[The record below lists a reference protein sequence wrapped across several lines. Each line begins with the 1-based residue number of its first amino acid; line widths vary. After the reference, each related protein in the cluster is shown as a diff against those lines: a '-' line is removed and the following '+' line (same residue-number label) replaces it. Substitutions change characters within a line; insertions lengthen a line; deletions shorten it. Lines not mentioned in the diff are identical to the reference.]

1 MRVCVLLDTRTLPTI
16 GGGYTFE
23 RQIFQALLAQADSS
37 SHEFVVFTL
46 DRKIPE
52 RLAQT
57 ANIQFVALAHQ
68 QRQLGVIWAGLKQ
81 VLSDR
86 WRRRVLKRHRSFLT
100 QLRHA
105 INQRILAAHGIDFV
119 WSMTPLSIAI
129 DTPYSI
135 TIWDMEYRTQP
146 FFPEMCVGDE
156 WDQRDYLANEIR
168 RAAYVFTGTEVG
180 KQQVEK
186 IYQNFPD
193 RVRVIPFP
201 TPQYALEGV
210 LPMTQSRLDKYGLTL
225 NQYLLYPAQF
235 WPHKNHANLLY
246 ALKRLKDEY
255 NLRFPLVLVGAN
267 KRNQTYI
274 KQLTQQLDLVDQVHF
289 LGFVPEEDLVT
300 LYQGAFA
307 LTFMSFGGPD
317 NIPPL
322 EAFAL
327 GCPVVA
333 SNVSAAQEQLG
344 DAALIVDP
352 ANDQAIA
359 EAIKLLHDDPDLR
372 ARLIQKGYQ
381 RGTQWNSQDYVK
393 AVLHVLDEFAP
404 IRRCWP

>member
-1 MRVCVLLDTRTLPTI
+1 MRVCVLLDTRALPTI

-37 SHEFVVFTL
+37 AHEFVVFTL
-46 DRKIPE
+46 DRQIPQH
-52 RLAQT
+52 LAQT
-57 ANIQFVALAHQ
+57 TNIQFVALANE
-68 QRQLGVIWAGLKQ
+68 QRKLGVIWAGLQQ
-81 VLSDR
+81 VLSER

-100 QLRHA
+100 RLRHA
-105 INQRILAAHGIDFV
+105 INQQILAAYGIDFV
-119 WSMTPLSIAI
+119 WSMTPLSIAL

-135 TIWDMEYRTQP
+135 TVWDMEYRTQP
-146 FFPEMCVGDE
+146 FFPEMCWGDE
-156 WDQRDYLANEIR
+156 WDQRDYLTNEIR
-168 RAAYVFTGTEVG
+168 RATYVFTGTQVG

-186 IYQNFPD
+186 IYHNFPD

-246 ALKRLKDEY
+246 ALKRLKDEH

-267 KRNQTYI
+267 KRNQGYI
-274 KQLTQQLDLVDQVHF
+274 KQLTQELDLVDQVHF

-333 SNVSAAQEQLG
+333 SNVSGAQEQLG

-352 ANDQAIA
+352 ADDRAIA
-359 EAIKLLHDDPDLR
+359 EAIKSLHDDPDLR
-372 ARLIQKGYQ
+372 AQLIHKGYR
-381 RGTQWNSQDYVK
+381 RGTQWTSHDYVK
-393 AVLHVLDEFAP
+393 AVLHTLDEFAP

>member
-1 MRVCVLLDTRTLPTI
+1 MRVCVLLDTRALPTI

-23 RQIFQALLAQADSS
+23 RQIFQALLDQAATSR
-37 SHEFVVFTL
+37 HEFVVFTL

-57 ANIQFVALAHQ
+57 TNLRFVALANE
-68 QRQLGVIWAGLKQ
+68 QRKLGVIWAGLKQ
-81 VLSDR
+81 VLVER
-86 WRRRVLKRHRSFLT
+86 WQRRVLKRHRSFLT

-105 INQRILAAHGIDFV
+105 INQRVLAAYRIDFV
-119 WSMTPLSIAI
+119 WSMTPLSITV

-135 TIWDMEYRTQP
+135 TVWDMEYRTQP
-146 FFPEMCVGDE
+146 FFPEMCMGDE

-168 RAAYVFTGTEVG
+168 RAAFVFTGTEVG
-180 KQQVEK
+180 KRQVEK

-193 RVRVIPFP
+193 RVRVLPLP
-201 TPQYALEGV
+201 TPHYALENV
-210 LPMTQSRLDKYGLTL
+210 VPMTQSRLDKYGLTL
-225 NQYLLYPAQF
+225 NQYLFYPAQF

-246 ALKRLKDEY
+246 ALKRLKDDY
-255 NLRFPLVLVGAN
+255 NLRFPLVLVGAD

-274 KQLTQQLDLVDQVHF
+274 KQLTQRLDLVDQVHF
-289 LGFVPEEDLVT
+289 LGFVPEEDLVM

-333 SNVSAAQEQLG
+333 SNVSGAQEQLG

-352 ANDQAIA
+352 ADDQAIA
-359 EAIKLLHDDPDLR
+359 LAIKSLHDDPDR
-372 ARLIQKGYQ
+372 ATQLVQKGYQ
-381 RGTQWNSQDYVK
+381 RAAQWTSQDYVK
-393 AVLHVLDEFAP
+393 EVLNILDEFAP
-404 IRRCWP
+404 VRRCWP

>member
-1 MRVCVLLDTRTLPTI
+1 MRVCVLLDTRALPTI

-37 SHEFVVFTL
+37 PHEFVVFTL
-46 DRKIPE
+46 DRQIPKN
-52 RLAQT
+52 LAQT
-57 ANIQFVALAHQ
+57 TNIQFVALADHQ
-68 QRQLGVIWAGLKQ
+68 RKLGVIWAGLKQ
-81 VLSDR
+81 VLSER
-86 WRRRVLKRHRSFLT
+86 WKRRVLQRQRSFLSR
-100 QLRHA
+100 LRHA
-105 INQRILAAHGIDFV
+105 INQEILAAYGIDFV
-119 WSMTPLSIAI
+119 WSMTPLSIAL

-146 FFPEMCVGDE
+146 FFPEMCLGDE

-168 RAAYVFTGTEVG
+168 RATFVFTGTQVG

-246 ALKRLKDEY
+246 ALKRLKDEH

-267 KRNQTYI
+267 KRNQSYI
-274 KQLTQQLDLVDQVHF
+274 QQLTQQLDLVDQVHF

-333 SNVSAAQEQLG
+333 SNVSAAPEQLG

-352 ANDQAIA
+352 ADEQAIA
-359 EAIKLLHDDPDLR
+359 QAIKSLYDDPDLR
-372 ARLIQKGYQ
+372 TRLIQKGYQ
-381 RGTQWNSQDYVK
+381 RGTQWTSQDYVK
-393 AVLHVLDEFAP
+393 AVLNALDEFAP

>member
-1 MRVCVLLDTRTLPTI
+1 MRVCVLLDTRALPTI

-23 RQIFQALLAQADSS
+23 RQIFQALLAQAATSG
-37 SHEFVVFTL
+37 HEFVVFTL
-46 DRKIPE
+46 DRQIPQN
-52 RLAQT
+52 LAKT
-57 ANIQFVALAHQ
+57 THLQFVTFADQ
-68 QRQLGVIWAGLKQ
+68 QRQLGIIWAGLKTVIKGRLQ
-81 VLSDR
+81 
-86 WRRRVLKRHRSFLT
+86 RRVLKRHRSFLT

-105 INQRILAAHGIDFV
+105 INQKILANHGIDFV
-119 WSMTPLSIAI
+119 WSITPLSIAL
-129 DTPYSI
+129 DTPYAI

-146 FFPEMCVGDE
+146 FFPEMCLGDE

-168 RAAYVFTGTEVG
+168 RATFVFTGTEVG

-193 RVRVIPFP
+193 RVRVLPLP

-210 LPMTQSRLDKYGLTL
+210 EPITQARLDKYGLTR
-225 NQYLLYPAQF
+225 NGYLLYPAQF

-246 ALKRLKDEY
+246 ALKRLNDQYHLK
-255 NLRFPLVLVGAN
+255 LPLVFVGGN
-267 KRNQTYI
+267 KGNLSHIQ
-274 KQLTQQLDLVDQVHF
+274 QLTHELNLVDQVHF
-289 LGFVPEEDLVT
+289 LGFVPETDLVT

-327 GCPVVA
+327 GCPVIA
-333 SNVSAAQEQLG
+333 SNVAAAQEQLG

-352 ANDQAIA
+352 GSDAEIA
-359 EAIKLLHDDPDLR
+359 VAIKALHDDPDL
-372 ARLIQKGYQ
+372 AAKLVQKGYQ
-381 RGTQWNSQDYVK
+381 RATKWTSQDYVRE
-393 AVLHVLDEFAP
+393 VLSILDEFAP

>member
-1 MRVCVLLDTRTLPTI
+1 MRVCVLLDTRALPTI

-23 RQIFQALLAQADSS
+23 RQIFQALLAQADNSP
-37 SHEFVVFTL
+37 HEFVVFTL

-52 RLAQT
+52 RLAQST
-57 ANIQFVALAHQ
+57 NIQFVALADQ

-81 VLSDR
+81 VLAER
-86 WRRRVLKRHRSFLT
+86 WKRRVLQRHRSFLT
-100 QLRHA
+100 RLRHA
-105 INQRILAAHGIDFV
+105 INQRILEAYGIDFV
-119 WSMTPLSIAI
+119 WSMTPLSIAT

-168 RAAYVFTGTEVG
+168 RATFVFTGTEVG
-180 KQQVEK
+180 KQQVQK

-225 NQYLLYPAQF
+225 HQYLLYPAQF

-246 ALKRLKDEY
+246 ALKRLKDQD
-255 NLRFPLVLVGAN
+255 NLRFPLVLVGSN
-267 KRNQTYI
+267 KRNQAYI
-274 KQLTQQLDLVDQVHF
+274 QQLTQQLGLVDQVHF

-344 DAALIVDP
+344 DAALIVNP
-352 ANDQAIA
+352 ADDQAIA
-359 EAIKLLHDDPDLR
+359 AVIKSLHDDPDLR

-381 RGTQWNSQDYVK
+381 RGTQWTSQDYVK
-393 AVLHVLDEFAP
+393 SVLNTLDEFAP

>member
-1 MRVCVLLDTRTLPTI
+1 MRVCVLLDTRALPTI

-23 RQIFQALLAQADSS
+23 RQIFQALLAQADNSP
-37 SHEFVVFTL
+37 HEFVVFTL

-52 RLAQT
+52 GLAPT
-57 ANIQFVALAHQ
+57 TNIQFVALADK

-81 VLSDR
+81 VLWER
-86 WRRRVLKRHRSFLT
+86 WQRRVLKRHRSFLT

-105 INQRILAAHGIDFV
+105 VNQRILAAYGIDFV

-129 DTPYSI
+129 DTPYSM

-168 RAAYVFTGTEVG
+168 RAAYIFTGTQVG

-267 KRNQTYI
+267 KRNQGYI

-359 EAIKLLHDDPDLR
+359 EAIKALYDDPDLR

-381 RGTQWNSQDYVK
+381 RGTQWTSQDYVK
-393 AVLHVLDEFAP
+393 TVLHVLDEFAP